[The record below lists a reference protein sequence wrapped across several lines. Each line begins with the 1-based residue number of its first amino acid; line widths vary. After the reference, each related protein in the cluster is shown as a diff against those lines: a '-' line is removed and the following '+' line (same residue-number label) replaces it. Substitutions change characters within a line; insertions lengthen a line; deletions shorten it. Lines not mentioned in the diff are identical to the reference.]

1 MKVQKEI
8 VFQGIPDKSEYKETT
23 SIKFKEDL
31 IEFFNDSKFKNKT
44 ILELGTNHGHTTRVL
59 SFLFENVITM
69 DWREEPNLRMAREL
83 NHDRDNITY
92 IQKNVYE
99 EDWYIDEKIDVFFI
113 DCVHDYDNVYSDIV
127 NCCNISKGISYFIF
141 DDYGLGSY
149 YHGGGVKAAVDFFI
163 EKIQGF
169 DIVTTIGHSAGEVVR
184 QGKEFLDSEGLICKY
199 DNTWVMSQLE
209 KGEEIL

>member
-44 ILELGTNHGHTTRVL
+44 VLELGTNHGHTTRIL

-99 EDWYIDEKIDVFFI
+99 EDWHIDETIDVFFI

-141 DDYGLGSY
+141 DDYGIGEY
-149 YHGGGVKAAVDFFI
+149 YHDGGVKAAVDKF
-163 EKIQGF
+163 ENETKGF
-169 DIVTTIGHSAGEVVR
+169 NIIKEIGISKGEVR
-184 QGKEFLDSEGLICKY
+184 SLNKPLMDSEGVIVKY
-199 DNTWVMSQLE
+199 DNEWYYE
-209 KGEEIL
+209 

>member
-1 MKVQKEI
+1 MRVQKDI

-31 IEFFNDSKFKNKT
+31 IEFFNDSKFKKKT
-44 ILELGTNHGHTTRVL
+44 VLELGTNHGHTTRIL
-59 SFLFENVITM
+59 SFLFETVITM

-99 EDWYIDEKIDVFFI
+99 EDWHIDETIDVFFI

-141 DDYGLGSY
+141 DDYGLGGY

-163 EKIQGF
+163 DKIQGF
-169 DIVTTIGHSAGEVVR
+169 DIVTNIGHSAGEIVR

-209 KGEEIL
+209 KGKDVL